1 MQGCKLKCYIAPTMF
16 YNISPR
22 PNVIKTRTHMST
34 TAVSTENKIHVHHVH
49 VTCNWGSLEERE
61 RGHKTL
67 DDSRVWDQKIY
78 VQFKM

>member
-1 MQGCKLKCYIAPTMF
+1 
-16 YNISPR
+16 
-22 PNVIKTRTHMST
+22 MST
-34 TAVSTENKIHVHHVH
+34 TAVSTENKIHVH

-67 DDSRVWDQKIY
+67 DVSRVWDQKIY